1 MFRKAN
7 GSNRRGE
14 LWRCARIHKQMLYRP
29 SYSQQQDRQYFTH
42 RQGTKCYFLLLN
54 SAELAEFH
62 SPVTPLGTMAN
73 MDLN

>member
-1 MFRKAN
+1 MTV
-7 GSNRRGE
+7 GSGQNSAPTKSLAPLVRAEWVRF
-14 LWRCARIHKQMLYRP
+14 IV
-29 SYSQQQDRQYFTH
+29 TH

-62 SPVTPLGTMAN
+62 SPATPLGTMAN